1 MALARQRLRAATGD
15 GRGAR
20 RHSAARDAD
29 VDAGVDQNARLRILF
44 LRRRPSLAAA
54 GLHARVVLPR
64 DARDSRAEAKGHGL
78 MSARCDTWFERWFD
92 TVLVVVW
99 MLAIAAIAV
108 TVLSAFV
115 PIIGF

>member
-1 MALARQRLRAATGD
+1 
-15 GRGAR
+15 
-20 RHSAARDAD
+20 
-29 VDAGVDQNARLRILF
+29 
-44 LRRRPSLAAA
+44 
-54 GLHARVVLPR
+54 
-64 DARDSRAEAKGHGL
+64 